1 MATRSALRVK
11 GRLDGV
17 AKVGRKCLS
26 IIPDLEAR
34 DG

>member
-11 GRLDGV
+11 GRLDGM
-17 AKVGRKCLS
+17 AKVGRTN
-26 IIPDLEAR
+26 PDLEAR